1 MPLTIEEMATF
12 CKKKGFVF
20 PSSEIY
26 GGFAGFWDL
35 GPLGVEMFNAL
46 KAAWWQ
52 YFVRSREDIVGLDA
66 SIISHPQTWVASG
79 HLESF
84 GDLVLITKK
93 TKTRMRADH
102 FIQEQLGMNVEGWT
116 AAQVN
121 ELLQKHKL
129 TYRGEEF
136 EELKGF
142 NLLFETKVGADTSQK
157 GVAYLRGEMAQAM
170 FMDFKLIAETARMQL
185 PFGIA
190 QTGRCFRNEIAPRD
204 FLFRSREFHI
214 AEIEYFYHPE
224 QKSCPLLTAAQRKQS
239 VLLLDA
245 AAQEKPQEKHQE
257 RKRGTEKSPEKST
270 AVKTTIGEMLQRKLL
285 NEWHAS
291 LLAEQLRWLLSL
303 GFPAEKLRIREHLK
317 TELSHYSSATFDAEY
332 EFPFGWKEI
341 AGNANRGQY
350 DLTQHAKHSQK
361 KLELYDETT
370 KKSVIPAVIE
380 PTFGMERIFLA
391 LLFEAYHDDKQR
403 GNVVLK
409 LPPRLSPYFC
419 GIFPLVKNKPELV
432 KKARTVF
439 EQLRTCHSCFYDES
453 GSIGRRYARADE
465 IGIPFCLTVDF
476 ESLDDDAVTIRDRD
490 TTKQER
496 VPIAKLQEKLT
507 ALLCK

>member
-26 GGFAGFWDL
+26 GGFAGFWDF

-93 TKTRMRADH
+93 SKTRIRADH
-102 FIQEQLGMNVEGWT
+102 FIQEQLGMQVEGWT
-116 AAQVN
+116 AARVN

-129 TYRGEEF
+129 TYHGEDF
-136 EELKGF
+136 EELKDF
-142 NLLFETKVGADTSQK
+142 NLLFETKVGADASQK
-157 GVAYLRGEMAQAM
+157 GVAYLRGETAQAM
-170 FMDFKLIAETARMQL
+170 FMDFKLVAETARMQL

-190 QTGRCFRNEIAPRD
+190 QAGRCFRNEIAPRD

-214 AEIEYFYHPE
+214 AEMEYFYHPE
-224 QKSCPLLTAAQRKQS
+224 QKGCPLLTAAQRQQG

-245 AAQEKPQEKHQE
+245 AAQEKQQEK
-257 RKRGTEKSPEKST
+257 KKGTEKSA
-270 AVKTTIGEMLQRKLL
+270 AVKTTVGEMLQRKLL

-291 LLAEQLRWLLSL
+291 LLAEQLRWLLNL
-303 GFPAEKLRIREHLK
+303 GFPAEKLRLREHLK
-317 TELSHYSSATFDAEY
+317 TELSHYSSATFDVEY

-361 KLELYDETT
+361 KLELHDEAT
-370 KKSVIPAVIE
+370 KKSVTPAVIE

-409 LPPRLSPYFC
+409 LPPRLAPYFC
-419 GIFPLVKNKPELV
+419 GIFPLVKNKPEIA

-439 EQLRTCHSCFYDES
+439 EQLRGYYTCFYDDS

-465 IGIPFCLTVDF
+465 IGIPFCMTVDF
-476 ESLDDDAVTIRDRD
+476 ESLDDDAVTIRDRN

-496 VPIAKLQEKLT
+496 VPLAKLQEKLT
-507 ALLCK
+507 ALYCK

>member
-1 MPLTIEEMATF
+1 
-12 CKKKGFVF
+12 
-20 PSSEIY
+20 
-26 GGFAGFWDL
+26 
-35 GPLGVEMFNAL
+35 
-46 KAAWWQ
+46 
-52 YFVRSREDIVGLDA
+52 
-66 SIISHPQTWVASG
+66 PQTWVASG

-93 TKTRMRADH
+93 SKTRIRADH
-102 FIQEQLGMNVEGWT
+102 FIQEQRGMNVEGWT

-129 TYRGEEF
+129 TYHGEDF
-136 EELKGF
+136 EELKDF
-142 NLLFETKVGADTSQK
+142 NLLFETRVGADTSQK
-157 GVAYLRGEMAQAM
+157 GVAYLRGETAQAM
-170 FMDFKLIAETARMQL
+170 FMDFKLVAETARMQL

-190 QTGRCFRNEIAPRD
+190 QAGRCFRNEIAPRD

-239 VLLLDA
+239 LLLLDA
-245 AAQEKPQEKHQE
+245 AAQEKQQEK
-257 RKRGTEKSPEKST
+257 KKGMEKST

-317 TELSHYSSATFDAEY
+317 TELSHYSSATFDVEY

-341 AGNANRGQY
+341 AGIANRGQY

-380 PTFGMERIFLA
+380 PTFGLERLFLA

-403 GNVVLK
+403 GNVVLQ
-409 LPPRLSPYFC
+409 LPPRLAPYFC

-432 KKARTVF
+432 KKARSVLDLLKKQYF
-439 EQLRTCHSCFYDES
+439 CFYDES

-465 IGIPFCLTVDF
+465 IGIPFCMTVDF
-476 ESLDDDAVTIRDRD
+476 ESLDDNAVTIRDRN

-507 ALLCK
+507 LLYCT